1 MAKLVYEDGRVLFTE
16 EMKKE
21 YTILIPSM
29 APYHF
34 EFFTH
39 VLKTEGYHAEVL
51 NNTSFD
57 LIHEGMKYT
66 HNDICVPAMLV
77 IGQFINAIKEG
88 NYDLHKIAVIITQTG
103 GGCRASNYVSLI
115 RKAFKKAGY
124 PFIPIISVNA
134 SGMEKNPGFQ
144 ITTKLLFKLIN
155 ALMFGDLLMQLV
167 NETLPYEQ
175 NKGQTMEVYHKVA
188 EDLNQYFYYNNLR
201 VFFQPDKHIKKAIQA
216 FEDIKI
222 TKERK
227 PVVGIVGE
235 IYVKYSPLGNNN
247 LEQLLRDEGCEVLT
261 PNILD
266 FFMYSFDS
274 TVHDIYKYGGS
285 KAQAFVFRILNRVI
299 EHRRN
304 KVRTL
309 LKKTRFRVPK
319 TFKEVKALAKGFI
332 DYGTHVGEGWLL
344 TAEMIE
350 LIQVGAPNIVC
361 TQPFGCLPNHIAGKG
376 MIKKLKQSYPSANI
390 VTIDYDTSATEI
402 NQLNRIKL
410 MISNAKQ
417 KETPSNGQGL

>member
-1 MAKLVYEDGRVLFTE
+1 MATLKYAQGGRLLFTK
-16 EMKKE
+16 EMKDE

-34 EFFTH
+34 DFFTH
-39 VLKTEGYHAEVL
+39 VLEREGYKAEVL
-51 NNTSFD
+51 KNTSFD

-88 NYDLHKIAVIITQTG
+88 GYDVHKIAVFMTQTG

-124 PFIPIISVNA
+124 DFIPIVSVNA

-144 ITTKLLFKLIN
+144 VTTKILFKLIN
-155 ALMFGDLLMQLV
+155 ALIFGDLLMQLV
-167 NETLPYEQ
+167 NETKPYEI
-175 NKGQTMEVYHKVA
+175 NEGQTMETYHEVA
-188 EDLNQYFYYNNLR
+188 EELNDYFYYNNFR
-201 VFFQPDKHIKKAIQA
+201 VFLQPNKLIHKAVSKFQQIPIIEKK
-216 FEDIKI
+216 
-222 TKERK
+222 K

-247 LEQLLRDEGCEVLT
+247 LEQVLQNEGCEALT
-261 PNILD
+261 PSMLD

-274 TVHDIYKYGGS
+274 TVHDIKKYGGS
-285 KAQAFVFRILNRVI
+285 KKNIYRYTFLNAFI

-304 KVRTL
+304 KVRKELTQS
-309 LKKTRFRVPK
+309 RFRVPK
-319 TFKEVKALAKGFI
+319 TFKHIKKLAKGFI

-350 LIQVGAPNIVC
+350 LIQIGIPNIVC

-376 MIKKLKQSYPSANI
+376 MIKKLKQHYPSANI

-417 KETPSNGQGL
+417 K

>member
-1 MAKLVYEDGRVLFTE
+1 
-16 EMKKE
+16 
-21 YTILIPSM
+21 
-29 APYHF
+29 
-34 EFFTH
+34 
-39 VLKTEGYHAEVL
+39 
-51 NNTSFD
+51 
-57 LIHEGMKYT
+57 
-66 HNDICVPAMLV
+66 
-77 IGQFINAIKEG
+77 
-88 NYDLHKIAVIITQTG
+88 
-103 GGCRASNYVSLI
+103 
-115 RKAFKKAGY
+115 
-124 PFIPIISVNA
+124 
-134 SGMEKNPGFQ
+134 MEKNPGFQ

-167 NETLPYEQ
+167 NETLPYEKT
-175 NKGQTMEVYHKVA
+175 KGQTLEVYHRVA
-188 EDLNQYFYYNNLR
+188 EDLNQYFYYNNFR
-201 VFFQPDKHIKKAIQA
+201 VFVQPDKHIKQAIQA
-216 FEDIKI
+216 FEQIPIK
-222 TKERK
+222 KMNK

-247 LEQLLRDEGCEVLT
+247 LEQLLQEEGCEVIT

-274 TVHDIYKYGGS
+274 TVHDIYKYGGR
-285 KAQAFVFRILNRVI
+285 KVQAFIFRVLNMAI

-304 KVRTL
+304 KVRKI
-309 LKKTRFRVPK
+309 LKHTRFRVPK
-319 TFKEVKALAKGFI
+319 TYKEIKSLAKGII

-350 LIQVGAPNIVC
+350 LIQLGAPNIVC

-376 MIKKLKQSYPSANI
+376 MIKKLKQHYPSANI
-390 VTIDYDTSATEI
+390 VSIDYDTSATEI

>member
-1 MAKLVYEDGRVLFTE
+1 MAKLIYEGDRVLFTE
-16 EMKKE
+16 EMKEE

-39 VLKTEGYHAEVL
+39 VLQTEGYQAEVL
-51 NNTSFD
+51 KNTSFD

-77 IGQFINAIKEG
+77 IGQFINAIKEA
-88 NYDLHKIAVIITQTG
+88 NYDPHKVAVIITQTG
-103 GGCRASNYVSLI
+103 GGCRASNYVNLI

-124 PFIPIISVNA
+124 PYIPIISVNA
-134 SGMEKNPGFQ
+134 NGLEKNPGFQ
-144 ITTKLLFKLIN
+144 VTTKLLFKLIN

-167 NETLPYEQ
+167 NETLPYEKEQ
-175 NKGQTMEVYHKVA
+175 GQTMKVYHQVA
-188 EDLNQYFYYNNLR
+188 DDLNQYFYYNNLR
-201 VFFQPDKHIKKAIQA
+201 VFFQPDKHIKKAVQA
-216 FEDIKI
+216 FEAIPIRK
-222 TKERK
+222 RNK

-247 LEQLLRDEGCEVLT
+247 LEQVLREEGCEVLT
-261 PNILD
+261 PNMLD

-274 TVHDIYKYGGS
+274 TIHDSKKYGGS
-285 KAQAFVFRILNRVI
+285 KKEAILFKLLNYAI

-304 KVRTL
+304 KVRNIL
-309 LKKTRFRVPK
+309 RKSRYRVPK
-319 TFKEVKALAKGFI
+319 TFREIKSLAKGFI

-350 LIQVGAPNIVC
+350 LIQIGAPNIVC

-376 MIKKLKQSYPSANI
+376 MIKKLKKAYPSANI

-410 MISNAKQ
+410 MISNALQ
-417 KETPSNGQGL
+417 KETPSNGQGF

>member
-1 MAKLVYEDGRVLFTE
+1 MAKLIYEDGRLLFTK
-16 EMKKE
+16 EMKEE

-39 VLKTEGYHAEVL
+39 LLQTEGYKAEVL
-51 NNTSFD
+51 KNTSFD

-88 NYDLHKIAVIITQTG
+88 GYDIHKIAVIITQTG

-124 PFIPIISVNA
+124 EFIPIISVNA

-144 ITTKLLFKLIN
+144 ITTKILFKLIN
-155 ALMFGDLLMQLV
+155 ALIFGDLLMQLV
-167 NETLPYEQ
+167 NETKPYEQ
-175 NKGQTMEVYHKVA
+175 IKGQTMEVYHKVA
-188 EDLNQYFYYNNLR
+188 NELNEYFYYHNFR
-201 VFFQPDKHIKKAIQA
+201 VFFQPNALIHKAIKQ
-216 FEDIKI
+216 FEAIKTI
-222 TKERK
+222 EHHK
-227 PVVGIVGE
+227 PVVGVVGE

-247 LEQLLRDEGCEVLT
+247 LEQLLQSEGCEVLT
-261 PNILD
+261 PNMLD

-274 TVHDIYKYGGS
+274 TVHDIKKYGGS
-285 KAQAFVFRILNRVI
+285 FIQSMTFSLINKVI

-304 KVRTL
+304 KVRKI
-309 LKKTRFRVPK
+309 LKNTRYRVPK
-319 TFKEVKALAKGFI
+319 TFKHIKSLAKGFI

-350 LIQVGAPNIVC
+350 LIEQDVPNIVC

-376 MIKKLKQSYPSANI
+376 MIKKLKQHYPSANI

-410 MISNAKQ
+410 MISNAVQ
-417 KETPSNGQGL
+417 KETPSNGQR

>member
-1 MAKLVYEDGRVLFTE
+1 MATLVYDDNRLLFTK
-16 EMKKE
+16 EMKEE

-39 VLKTEGYHAEVL
+39 VLQTEGYHAEVL
-51 NNTSFD
+51 KNTSFD

-88 NYDLHKIAVIITQTG
+88 GYDIHKIAVIITQTG

-115 RKAFKKAGY
+115 RKAFQKAGY
-124 PFIPIISVNA
+124 DFIPIISVNA
-134 SGMEKNPGFQ
+134 AGMEKNPGFQ
-144 ITTKLLFKLIN
+144 VTTKLLFKLIN
-155 ALMFGDLLMQLV
+155 ALIFGDLLMQLV

-175 NKGQTMEVYHKVA
+175 NPGETLRVYETVA
-188 EDLNQYFYYNNLR
+188 EELNDYFYYNNFR
-201 VFFQPDKHIKKAIQA
+201 VFLQPNGLIKKTIDQFSAIP
-216 FEDIKI
+216 I
-222 TKERK
+222 KERKK

-247 LEQLLRDEGCEVLT
+247 LERVLQSEDCEVLT

-274 TVHDIYKYGGS
+274 TVHDIKKYGGKKKS
-285 KAQAFVFRILNRVI
+285 AFTFSLLNNFI

-304 KVRTL
+304 KVRKQL
-309 LKKTRFRVPK
+309 RKSRFRVPK
-319 TFKEVKALAKGFI
+319 TFKHIKELAKGFI

-350 LIQVGAPNIVC
+350 LIEIGVPNIVC

-376 MIKKLKQSYPSANI
+376 MIKKLKTHYPSANI

-410 MISNAKQ
+410 MISNAKT
-417 KETPSNGQGL
+417 KINSL

>member
-1 MAKLVYEDGRVLFTE
+1 MAELIYQDDRLLFTK
-16 EMKKE
+16 EMKEE

-34 EFFTH
+34 EFFMH
-39 VLKTEGYHAEVL
+39 LLESEGFKAEILK
-51 NNTSFD
+51 NTSFD

-88 NYDLHKIAVIITQTG
+88 KYDVHKIAVMMTQTG

-115 RKAFKKAGY
+115 RKAFQKAGY
-124 PFIPIISVNA
+124 GFIPIISVNA

-144 ITTKLLFKLIN
+144 VTTKILFKLIN
-155 ALMFGDLLMQLV
+155 ALIFGDLLMQLV
-167 NETLPYEQ
+167 NETKPYEQ
-175 NKGQTMEVYHKVA
+175 KEGHTMEVYQLVA
-188 EDLNQYFYYNNLR
+188 SELNDYFYDHPLR
-201 VFFQPDKHIKKAIQA
+201 VFFQPNALIKKAIKQFA
-216 FEDIKI
+216 DIPVVDK
-222 TKERK
+222 RK
-227 PVVGIVGE
+227 PVVGVVGE

-247 LEQLLRDEGCEVLT
+247 LEQILQSEGCEVLT
-261 PNILD
+261 PNMLD

-274 TVHDIYKYGGS
+274 TVHDIKKYGGS
-285 KAQAFVFRILNRVI
+285 KRQALLFFFLNNFI
-299 EHRRN
+299 EYRRN
-304 KVRTL
+304 KVRRR
-309 LKKTRFRVPK
+309 LKDTRFRVPK
-319 TFKEVKALAKGFI
+319 TFKHVKSLAKGFI

-350 LIQVGAPNIVC
+350 LIKIGVPNIVC

-376 MIKKLKQSYPSANI
+376 MIKKLKTHYPSANI

-410 MISNAKQ
+410 MISNAMQ
-417 KETPSNGQGL
+417 KETPSNGQRF